1 MSKTAR
7 ERILR
12 EDLNW
17 WSRETGY
24 TVEILKA
31 AIRRGDL
38 RAERPSGFERG
49 RLYVSSDEM
58 ERWLRRSYG
67 GTSGCRART

>member
-58 ERWLRRSYG
+58 ERWLDSIAEG
-67 GTSGCRART
+67 GAE

>member
-1 MSKTAR
+1 MASAR
-7 ERILR
+7 ERVLR

-24 TVEILKA
+24 SVEILKS

-38 RAERPSGFERG
+38 KAERPSGFERG

-58 ERWLRRSYG
+58 SRWLDSVQVE
-67 GTSGCRART
+67 SE

>member
-7 ERILR
+7 ERVLR

-31 AIRRGDL
+31 AIRRGAL
-38 RAERPSGFERG
+38 VAERPSGFERG
-49 RLYVSSDEM
+49 RLYVSSDSMQE
-58 ERWLRRSYG
+58 WLESVQVAVEDG
-67 GTSGCRART
+67 AE

>member
-24 TVEILKA
+24 SVEILKS
-31 AIRRGDL
+31 AIRRGGL
-38 RAERPSGFERG
+38 AAERPSGFERG
-49 RLYVSSDEM
+49 RLYVSSDAMSE
-58 ERWLRRSYG
+58 WLDSVAVDADG
-67 GTSGCRART
+67 GVA

>member
-1 MSKTAR
+1 MAAR

-38 RAERPSGFERG
+38 VAERPSGWERG
-49 RLYVSSDEM
+49 RLYVSSAEM
-58 ERWLRRSYG
+58 DRWLDSVAV
-67 GTSGCRART
+67 SGE